1 VVLLAG
7 CAGAGGEPGDAAP
20 SGGLLAFRDAR
31 EVIPGSLVRSAN
43 VRLPKSLGAKRV
55 WVHSGGD
62 AEMLLVNGEP
72 VGRSARIRPGSRVA
86 IAVRGP
92 QPGEKAAGTVR
103 VGATTSTFNVAGLRR
118 PPATKLTFSDNQA
131 KPGQTAYSR
140 VVAPASP
147 GGELKVEGAK
157 VMIETKEGR
166 FRPPHR
172 LASGEPFRLIAKVPE
187 DQKGPLRA
195 KVSLGREQAV
205 WRVRIP

>member
-1 VVLLAG
+1 MPVVSSHRPALALALVVLLAG

-92 QPGEKAAGTVR
+92 EPGAKAVGTVR
-103 VGATTSTFNVAGLRR
+103 VGATHLDLQRR
-118 PPATKLTFSDNQA
+118 WPAPPAGDQA
-131 KPGQTAYSR
+131 RLLRQPGQARPDRLFPGRSAGER
-140 VVAPASP
+140 GRRAQGGGCQGHDRDQGGPVQPPAPA
-147 GGELKVEGAK
+147 G
-157 VMIETKEGR
+157 TGR
-166 FRPPHR
+166 ALPPHR
-172 LASGEPFRLIAKVPE
+172 QGA
-187 DQKGPLRA
+187 
-195 KVSLGREQAV
+195 
-205 WRVRIP
+205 